1 MGFTSIDFHHLRG
14 QTGSGFDGHID
25 LNQIPI
31 DGLMSPYDPQTLSP
45 PADSE
50 EEQNQENMAKN
61 KQAMDVLNN
70 AHLSQY
76 INSATAG
83 GTVGLGNEAQP
94 QISDGPS
101 CLSTAFNHQNYLH
114 LDEEEVD

>member
-50 EEQNQENMAKN
+50 EE
-61 KQAMDVLNN
+61 
-70 AHLSQY
+70 
-76 INSATAG
+76 
-83 GTVGLGNEAQP
+83 
-94 QISDGPS
+94 
-101 CLSTAFNHQNYLH
+101 
-114 LDEEEVD
+114 